1 MADPVTWMA
10 VISMV
15 STAASGAVSY
25 VGAQRNAKAQDYA
38 ADAAEA
44 QGRYNATIASNNA
57 QGRVNDLAF
66 QESQLALGKNTEMQ
80 RAERERVLLNQKIN
94 TDLAK
99 TKNMFATQG
108 GTFEDV
114 FKSEETLAY
123 DKLASFDFDAG
134 QASYG
139 YFKQAGEVGRQS
151 EQAYAL
157 GQADRAMT
165 LSAAANQATQFR
177 NQASATRT
185 AAVGG
190 LLGSVAS
197 VASTGVSAY
206 SAGAFGGGAPSGG
219 GGTTIVPRDTG
230 VMHGPGF

>member
-25 VGAQRNAKAQDYA
+25 VGAQRNAKAQEYA

-80 RAERERVLLNQKIN
+80 KAERERILINQKIN

-151 EQAYAL
+151 GQAYAL

-197 VASTGVSAY
+197 TASIGVSAF
-206 SAGAFGGGAPSGG
+206 GGGGGAPSGG
-219 GGTTIVPRDTG
+219 APSGGTTIVPRDTG
-230 VMHGPGF
+230 VAFGPGF